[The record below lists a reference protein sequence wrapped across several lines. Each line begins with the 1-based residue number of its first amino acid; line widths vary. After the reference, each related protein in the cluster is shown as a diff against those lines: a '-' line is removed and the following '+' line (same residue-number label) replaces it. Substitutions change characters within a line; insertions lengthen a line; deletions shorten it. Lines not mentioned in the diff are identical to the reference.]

1 MQGCL
6 LFYGWAVLLQILF
19 TQAVAPMWRFSLHE
33 KLSENLNVL
42 KALSNERTHTLAAF
56 GAIQLQDSKR

>member
-1 MQGCL
+1 MRL
-6 LFYGWAVLLQILF
+6 SVVYGWAVLLKIVF

-42 KALSNERTHTLAAF
+42 KVLSNVQTHTGSARRHSAA
-56 GAIQLQDSKR
+56 GR